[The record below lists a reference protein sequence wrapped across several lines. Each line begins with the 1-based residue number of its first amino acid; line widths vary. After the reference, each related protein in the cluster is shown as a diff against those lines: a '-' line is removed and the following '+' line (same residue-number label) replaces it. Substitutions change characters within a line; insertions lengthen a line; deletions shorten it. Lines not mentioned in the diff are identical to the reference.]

1 MTAVRNDYSAT
12 PLPMPDRACIPV
24 EYRQDVQDLFDTWH
38 GLRERNGRIDRYM
51 NMRLHT
57 KNLGISV
64 PPQMENRVN
73 AVVGWARLAVN
84 AMAVRSRFDGWNAGG
99 RTLPELDDLFHA
111 NGMDELYDVAMREAM
126 AYGVSFVTVMA
137 GSAGQPAAKV
147 RSYSANQA
155 CGLWDGFADRLAC
168 GITLAATDRTG
179 RATCYVLH
187 EPDETVTFLWDGTRW
202 GSSVE
207 AHGTGRPLMEP
218 LVFER
223 DDDHP
228 LGRSRITPE
237 IQGIIDKAMRDVLRM
252 EVGAEFFTAPQR
264 YILGADE
271 DLFDGDQSKFK
282 AYMGQFLAL
291 TKDEDGDIPQVGQ
304 FSPGDPRNF
313 VQLFENDA
321 QRFSGATHVPVAQLG
336 VLSSTYTSSDAL
348 SATNDP
354 LILDVKR
361 MNVRMAR
368 SMEAIGLMM
377 LAISRGERLSE
388 VAAGEDGRSLRA
400 SMPDPAMLT
409 LGARVDAWVKIG
421 AMDSRAVG
429 TDFWYEQMGVSK
441 PDRARLEEQLAE
453 GEKRERLRQLRE
465 AMTAPVASQG
475 GQQPPL
481 VAAQMKPNAE
491 QGADSDSA

>member
-1 MTAVRNDYSAT
+1 MTAVKKNYSQT

-24 EYRQDVQDLFDTWH
+24 EYRADVQDLFDTWH
-38 GLRERNGRIDRYM
+38 ALRGRNSRIDQYM
-51 NMRLHT
+51 NMRIHT

-64 PPQMENRVN
+64 PPNMEESVN
-73 AVVGWARLAVN
+73 AVVGWARTAVN
-84 AMAVRSRFDGWNAGG
+84 AMAVRSRFDGYNVNGHS
-99 RTLPELDDLFHA
+99 LPELDELVHA
-111 NGMDELYDVAMREAM
+111 NAMDELYDVAMREAM

-137 GSAGQPAAKV
+137 GGEGQPAAKV

-155 CGLWDGFADRLAC
+155 CGIWDGFADRLAC
-168 GITLAATDRTG
+168 GITLAGVDRKG
-179 RATCYVLH
+179 RATRYVLH
-187 EPDETVTFLWDGTRW
+187 EPDETVTFTRDNATW
-202 GSSVE
+202 TAEVE
-207 AHGTGRPLMEP
+207 THNTGRPLMEP

-223 DDDHP
+223 DDDRP
-228 LGRSRITPE
+228 LGHSRITPE
-237 IQGIIDKAMRDVLRM
+237 IMGIIDKAMRDVLRM

-264 YILGADE
+264 YILGADD
-271 DLFDGDQSKFK
+271 DLFDGDTSKFK

-291 TKDEDGDIPQVGQ
+291 TKDEDGDVPQVGQ

-348 SATNDP
+348 NATNDP

-368 SMEAIGLMM
+368 SMESIGRLM
-377 LAISRGERLSE
+377 LAVSRGERLGE
-388 VAAGEDGRSLRA
+388 VMASEDGRQLRA

-421 AMDSRAVG
+421 SMDSRAVG

-441 PDRARLEEQLAE
+441 PDRARLKEQLAD

-465 AMTAPVASQG
+465 QMTAPVAKQDAA
-475 GQQPPL
+475 QPL
-481 VAAQMKPNAE
+481 VAAQMKPNPE
-491 QGADSDSA
+491 QGADHGSA

>member
-12 PLPMPDRACIPV
+12 PLPMPDRACIPP
-24 EYRQDVQDLFDTWH
+24 EYRADVQDLFDTWH
-38 GLRERNGRIDRYM
+38 ALRGRNSRIDRYM
-51 NMRLHT
+51 NMRIHT

-64 PPQMENRVN
+64 PPQMETLNT
-73 AVVGWARLAVN
+73 VVGWARTAVN
-84 AMAVRSRFDGWNAGG
+84 CMAVRSRFDGFNVNGHS
-99 RTLPELDDLFHA
+99 LPELDELVHA
-111 NGMDELYDVAMREAM
+111 NAMDELYDVAMREAM

-137 GSAGQPAAKV
+137 GGEGQPAAKV

-155 CGLWDGFADRLAC
+155 CGIWDGFSDRLAC
-168 GITLAATDRTG
+168 GITLAATDRNG
-179 RATCYVLH
+179 RATRYVLH
-187 EPDETVTFLWDGTRW
+187 EPNETVTFTRDGAAWSAVT
-202 GSSVE
+202 E
-207 AHGTGRPLMEP
+207 FHGTGRPLMEP

-223 DDDHP
+223 DDDRP
-228 LGRSRITPE
+228 LGHSRITPE
-237 IQGIIDKAMRDVLRM
+237 IMGIIDKAMRDVLRM

-271 DLFDGDQSKFK
+271 DLFDGDDSKFK

-313 VQLFENDA
+313 IQLFENDA

-368 SMEAIGLMM
+368 SLEVIGRLM
-377 LAISRGERLSE
+377 LAVSRGEKLSKVME
-388 VAAGEDGRSLRA
+388 SEDGRQLRA

-421 AMDSRAVG
+421 AMDKRAVG

-453 GEKRERLRQLRE
+453 GEKRERLQQLRE

-475 GQQPPL
+475 GQQML
-481 VAAQMKPNAE
+481 SAAQMKPNTE
-491 QGADSDSA
+491 QGADSGSA